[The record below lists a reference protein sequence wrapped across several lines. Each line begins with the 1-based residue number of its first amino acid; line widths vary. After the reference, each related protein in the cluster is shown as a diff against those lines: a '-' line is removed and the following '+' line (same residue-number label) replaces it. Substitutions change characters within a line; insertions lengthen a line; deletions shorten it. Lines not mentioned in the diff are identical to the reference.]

1 MSNKI
6 SNRKNTE
13 IRLSPYS
20 DRELEHFRKL
30 LLEKRA
36 NAEMQLDILK
46 NSIQEHTSMGV
57 EEPVYST
64 HMADAGTDTGDS
76 DTTYVLIERTRTYI
90 TQIDEA
96 LDRIDKKTYGI
107 CHKTGKKISKKR
119 LEVVPHTRFSIDAKE
134 EMIS

>member
-1 MSNKI
+1 MDTK
-6 SNRKNTE
+6 KNAKE
-13 IRLSPYS
+13 NEGVRISPYS
-20 DRELEHFRKL
+20 DKELKYFRKL
-30 LLEKRA
+30 LLEKRV

-46 NSIQEHTSMGV
+46 NSIQEHTLLGI

-64 HMADAGTDTGDS
+64 HMADAGTDVEDS

-107 CHKTGKKISKKR
+107 CQKTGKKISKER
-119 LEVVPHTRFSIDAKE
+119 LKSVPHTRFSIDAKE
-134 EMIS
+134 EMLS